1 MTAKTVGETVLC
13 FVGMGSNLDEP
24 ERQVSAAMDQ
34 LDAGAH
40 CQVAKCSSLYR
51 SAPMGDQQQPDFIN
65 AVCSIHIQLS
75 PRAVLDH
82 LFNIERDHQRI
93 RYVDRPGG
101 PRSLDLDLLLYGDSQ
116 IDEPGLTVPHPRM
129 HLRRFVLLPLSEIAP
144 KLYIPGHGLVC
155 ELLNQDQ
162 IKRQR
167 VSQLVTQA

>member
-1 MTAKTVGETVLC
+1 MTIKAVAETVLC
-13 FVGMGSNLDEP
+13 YVGLGSNLGEP
-24 ERQVSAAMDQ
+24 DQQVLAAMKQ

-40 CQVAKCSSLYR
+40 CQVVRCSSLYR

-65 AVCSIHIQLS
+65 AVCSIQLQLS

-93 RYVDRPGG
+93 RYVDRPEG

-116 IDEPGLTVPHPRM
+116 IDEPGITVPHPRM

-144 KLYIPGHGLVC
+144 KLYIPGHGLVY

-162 IKRQR
+162 IKRQP
-167 VSQLVTQA
+167 VTPFAIQA